1 MFRKHTSTH
10 ASLSVDV
17 KTELQSMW
25 MGSNSACE
33 LLPNQLVDTECTGHQ
48 IPYFSL
54 QYSGIKTQPIHAS
67 MNMDFILH

>member
-1 MFRKHTSTH
+1 
-10 ASLSVDV
+10 
-17 KTELQSMW
+17 MW